1 MPRKQSLLANDSF
14 TVAVIAGLVS
24 QSLSET
30 VGTVNNT
37 NRVLPPVSVAT
48 RTVVIL

>member
-24 QSLSET
+24 QSPHYIAN
-30 VGTVNNT
+30 VHQ
-37 NRVLPPVSVAT
+37 VLYDGF
-48 RTVVIL
+48 